1 MALLSSCHVRGDG
14 GVVEVMLE
22 AAGVWLRSFSYGGRV
37 VKVMVVAVMV
47 WLRVLPPPYIS
58 FT

>member
-1 MALLSSCHVRGDG
+1 MSGVVVVWLWSCGGSG
-14 GVVEVMLE
+14 GVVEVMF
-22 AAGVWLRSFSYGGRV
+22 GYGGRV

-47 WLRVLPPPYIS
+47 WLRVLQPPYIS